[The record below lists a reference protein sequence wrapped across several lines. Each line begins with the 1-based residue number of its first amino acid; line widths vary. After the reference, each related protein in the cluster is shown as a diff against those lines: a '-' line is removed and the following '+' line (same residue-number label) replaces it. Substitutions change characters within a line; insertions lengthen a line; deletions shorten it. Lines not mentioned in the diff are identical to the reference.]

1 MITKI
6 KLEKYTPHRSKFYGN
21 INTPED
27 ITSQLAMPFVDCERL
42 DEVLDTSQVILYN
55 NDSNPIKPFTRF
67 IITITDT
74 EEDGSSN
81 DHYIYRY
88 CENDA
93 VTNVTM
99 GNEPVYKH
107 TLNLIEITKVL
118 ERVPVDNLCFTNYLD
133 EKYGTEQ
140 AVKVHIDESESYASG
155 IFYWGEFLVKDEYV
169 DNTRFRGPYQ
179 YVGTTINTNVRLIV
193 KATTLTQQ
201 GIVWGAK
208 RQYTL
213 PMTDF
218 VVITPSGKTERLTNV
233 SSYTYQEVGRYTFK
247 QLYYKYNVSNNIF
260 HYWVEDARLLAY
272 WEVDVVEADT
282 ILPTRY
288 NVAEVLDRLFS
299 VAQLRRS
306 GIDKVKFKL
315 DNNLRPYLSSILS
328 PEFSFTQST
337 LLDVLS
343 QIGGYIHG
351 IPKLIPSLTTI
362 KAYDS
367 QGNHIGTK
375 INNYD
380 DWDTITFTILGGNNE
395 FGDDNYSLY
404 DASHTADDYAKSFVS
419 NVQNAT
425 QTNYAGNVSITE
437 PFIDGFVSTRTENAD
452 FRINNDGAVIK
463 LSNPIQSILQVLV
476 VDSNGNKHD
485 ITHCVMEQASYNLLP
500 EYSTNSNFSS
510 RTRNFALMYQKG
522 DNKITQLNYV
532 PPTTGAEVFTTD
544 EAIRAI
550 IGLRTSAVPGNL
562 KDICFQVKYIP
573 IRNFKF
579 KHYKSIVSDEPEEL
593 SLYYNQQANAIDIES
608 YGENIKGALMKTG
621 NAIVAET
628 QYFDS
633 YSQVPQKGQI
643 SKDNFYAYAINKEI
657 RTFTP
662 VKATTQ
668 WSKDFNRMNDFVGV
682 KKTVRQYEISEEE
695 SIERNLDYQEFC
707 VVSNTL
713 DVSNYFNLDESN
725 EDDAEQI
732 QFIMNE
738 IDTLGFPT
746 SKLLQQ
752 IKSKLSNNIPDGG
765 FKPISYVVANTI
777 TLNSIPEK
785 HPIEI
790 PERDPNAPEGY
801 VPCRFYDQSNNLLAV
816 IYADPEGW
824 NTVQFDGETDEGYY
838 TDITGIEGSGVYLG
852 DCDMSAVYNRNFEI
866 EGATLI
872 GWEVRSQDNVVEGM
886 VETFQILIDGEKN
899 LFPIY
904 RYHDE
909 IVKKFILPV
918 SCFPCGNSVVL
929 YFKATDNY
937 SAGTYSAYNSG
948 SQNLEKYIEYSNDV
962 GRFSRMS
969 LIFGSKEPIKNGFSS
984 YSSIVSNGQKLYRF
998 TSAINESDV
1007 LVDFRDNEFIV
1018 EKDSREA
1025 ISFTCQLNFI
1035 TNESNIIIG
1044 KGLAHSM
1051 PMVGDNST
1059 SYKFV
1064 LFSQKPSKFNSDI
1077 DSSTYIEQE
1086 MPKIENN
1093 NNLKFIVYH
1102 PTTALTNCVG
1112 YGIID
1117 ADNRLCIYVDGEIK
1131 AGESTKPIYLQFR
1144 GGR

>member
-6 KLEKYTPHRSKFYGN
+6 KLEKYEPHRSRFYGN
-21 INTPED
+21 ISTPED
-27 ITSQLAMPFVDCERL
+27 ITNQMAMPFVDCERL
-42 DEVLDTSQVILYN
+42 DEVLDTSQIILYN
-55 NDSNPIKPFTRF
+55 EDADPIKPFVRF

-74 EEDGSSN
+74 EEDGSTN

-88 CENDA
+88 SESDA

-99 GNEPVYKH
+99 GDKPTYKH

-133 EKYGTEQ
+133 EKYGTES
-140 AVKVHIDESESYASG
+140 AVQVHFEDEYASG

-169 DNTRFRGPYQ
+169 DSTRFRGPYQ

-218 VVITPSGKTERLTNV
+218 VVYTPSGKAERLTNV

-247 QLYYKYNVSNNIF
+247 QRYYKYDVSNNIF
-260 HYWVEDARLLAY
+260 HYWVEDAGLTAV
-272 WEVDVVEADT
+272 WTVDVVEADT

-299 VAQLRRS
+299 VAQLRRA

-315 DNNLRPYLSSILS
+315 DNNLRDYLSSILS

-367 QGNHIGTK
+367 NGNHIGTK

-380 DWDTITFTILGGNNE
+380 DWDTITFTILGGNEKFNE
-395 FGDDNYSLY
+395 DNYSLY
-404 DASHTADDYAKSFVS
+404 DASHSADDYAKSFVS

-425 QTNYAGNVSITE
+425 QTNYASNVSITE
-437 PFIDGFVSTRTENAD
+437 PFINGFISTRTESAT
-452 FRINNDGAVIK
+452 FRIGNDDACIK

-476 VDSNGNKHD
+476 VDTDGKKHD
-485 ITHCVMEQASYNLLP
+485 ITHCVMEQARYNLLA
-500 EYSTNSNFSS
+500 EYSTNTNFTS

-522 DNKITQLNYV
+522 DNKITALNYT

-550 IGLRTSAVPGNL
+550 IGLRTSAVPSKL
-562 KDICFQVKYIP
+562 KDICFQVKYVP

-621 NAIVAET
+621 NAVVAET
-628 QYFDS
+628 QYFAS
-633 YSQVPQKGQI
+633 YEEVPKKGQI
-643 SKDNFYAYAINKEI
+643 SNDNYYAFAVNKEI
-657 RTFTP
+657 RTFAP
-662 VKATTQ
+662 VKTTTQ
-668 WSKDFNRMNDFVGV
+668 WSKEFNKMNDFIGV

-707 VVSNTL
+707 VVSNEL
-713 DVSNYFNLDESN
+713 DVSHFYNLDEEN
-725 EDDAEQI
+725 EDDAEQQELI
-732 QFIMNE
+732 ANE
-738 IDTLGFPT
+738 IAVLGFPT
-746 SKLLQQ
+746 RKLLTQ
-752 IKSKLSNNIPDGG
+752 IKSKLSNSVPDGG
-765 FKPISYVVANTI
+765 FKPLSYAVVETVA
-777 TLNSIPEK
+777 LSDSHEK
-785 HPIEI
+785 HEI
-790 PERDPNAPEGY
+790 VVPERDVNAPEGSI
-801 VPCRFYDQSNNLLAV
+801 PCRIYDQYNNLVLVA
-816 IYADPEGW
+816 YAYPEGW
-824 NTVQFDGETDEGYY
+824 NAVEFDGETEEGYY
-838 TDITGIEGSGVYLG
+838 TKVWGFSGDFYFGEYSEDILSQT
-852 DCDMSAVYNRNFEI
+852 NFEV

-872 GWEVRSQDNVVEGM
+872 GWEMRDTVSSNGTM
-886 VETFQILIDGEKN
+886 VESWQRLVDTEIN
-899 LFPIY
+899 LFPVY
-904 RYHDE
+904 KYNTENTH
-909 IVKKFILPV
+909 KFLLPV
-918 SCFPCGNSVVL
+918 SCFPCGNSIVL
-929 YFKATDNY
+929 YFKALDNY
-937 SAGTYSAYNSG
+937 GASTYSEYETSSENS
-948 SQNLEKYIEYSNDV
+948 EVFVKYTNDV

-969 LIFGSKEPIKNGFSS
+969 VVFGSDNPISGGFDT
-984 YSSIVSNGQKLYRF
+984 YSKIVSNGQRLYLF
-998 TSAINESDV
+998 DKTINEQDV
-1007 LVDFRDNEFIV
+1007 FVDFRDNEFVV

-1025 ISFTCQLNFI
+1025 ISLTCQLNFI
-1035 TNESNIIIG
+1035 TNSKDIIIG
-1044 KGLAHSM
+1044 KGLAHTM
-1051 PMVGDNST
+1051 PMVGDNSVG
-1059 SYKFV
+1059 YKFV
-1064 LFSQKPSKFNSDI
+1064 IFNSKPSKFNSDI
-1077 DSSTYIEQE
+1077 ASSTYTEQAMPTIEL
-1086 MPKIENN
+1086 NN
-1093 NNLKFIVYH
+1093 TLKFIVYH
-1102 PTTALTNCVG
+1102 PATALTNGVG

-1117 ADNRLCIYVDGEIK
+1117 ADNRLCLYVDGEIK
-1131 AGESTKPIYLQFR
+1131 AGEQTKPIYLQFR
-1144 GGR
+1144 GGI